1 MRWFLAIFILFLAA
15 STAAAQVD
23 DPAVS
28 VVNVIPIPTIPSGAS
43 NSVIDHNGRL
53 FIFDVTFENTMILTT
68 EGVYRFARSAKTRV
82 TVIESDGTT
91 KRDGQYNGSFQ
102 IAGVGRYAV
111 YAIVNDYGFSMAA
124 SQTPVPITIVRRL
137 VALGPVFPTL
147 PSLDVPLQAD
157 VKVSAVGDDGT
168 PDSIAFVDVTPS
180 PIILNPTDAGAPVPA
195 IPTRLRTV
203 RMFQSDGKSFTPLT
217 PSPIPIP

>member
-1 MRWFLAIFILFLAA
+1 MRWFLAAFILLLAA
-15 STAAAQVD
+15 NTAAAQVD
-23 DPAVS
+23 DPAVP
-28 VVNVIPIPTIPSGAS
+28 VVNVIPIPTIPSGVS

-111 YAIVNDYGFSMAA
+111 YAIVNDYGFSAA
-124 SQTPVPITIVRRL
+124 TSQTRVPITIVRRL
-137 VALGPVFPTL
+137 VALSPAFPTL
-147 PSLDVPLQAD
+147 PSLDVPLQAA
-157 VKVSAVGDDGT
+157 VKVAAVWDAGM
-168 PDSIAFVDVTPS
+168 PDSIAFV
-180 PIILNPTDAGAPVPA
+180 
-195 IPTRLRTV
+195 
-203 RMFQSDGKSFTPLT
+203 
-217 PSPIPIP
+217 

>member
-1 MRWFLAIFILFLAA
+1 MRWFLAVFILFLAA
-15 STAAAQVD
+15 NTAKAQVD

-28 VVNVIPIPTIPSGAS
+28 VVNVIPIPTIPSGAG

-111 YAIVNDYGFSMAA
+111 YAIVNDYAFSTAT
-124 SQTPVPITIVRRL
+124 SQTPVPITIARRL
-137 VALGPVFPTL
+137 VALGPAFPTL
-147 PSLDVPLQAD
+147 PSLDVPLSPD
-157 VKVSAVGDDGT
+157 VTASAVGNVGNTDRL
-168 PDSIAFVDVTPS
+168 AFADV
-180 PIILNPTDAGAPVPA
+180 
-195 IPTRLRTV
+195 
-203 RMFQSDGKSFTPLT
+203 
-217 PSPIPIP
+217 